1 MAQRR
6 EPEWLVQFPHGPE
19 WVKASDYVWLFGSTR
34 EERAENMEARDLFL
48 RAVPGR
54 PSVCLA
60 PSQAREQE
68 DVYTVSKHL
77 GHSCS
82 CTCPDFLRHAPYD
95 DTFACK
101 HMLLRLRQHRAPP

>member
-6 EPEWLVQFPHGPE
+6 EPEYLVQFPHGPD
-19 WVKASDYVWLFGSTR
+19 WVKASEYDLLFGSTR
-34 EERAENMEARDLFL
+34 EERAKNMEASGRFL

-54 PSVCLA
+54 PSMYLA
-60 PSQAREQE
+60 PSQARDQE

-82 CTCPDFLRHAPYD
+82 CTCPDFQRHAAYD

-101 HMLLRLRQHRAPP
+101 HMLLRLQQHRAPP

>member
-6 EPEWLVQFPHGPE
+6 EPQWLVQFPHGPK

-54 PSVCLA
+54 PSVYLA

-77 GHSCS
+77 GRLCS
-82 CTCPDFLRHAPYD
+82 CTCADFQRHAPYD

-101 HMLLRLRQHRAPP
+101 HMLLRLRQHRASP